1 VATPSQTIT
10 ITTTPQPPRGR
21 KLFVIVA
28 LLILLFPLVW
38 YIAVPEWD
46 YYASYSGVI
55 VEKGMDCGLC
65 LFGGSTG
72 VELYIVLQDEH
83 GKPSKRYV
91 GSSNLLRRSQRWMDL
106 AVGTFVVKEKG
117 YSAFPHLPGATVAP
131 PQPASA
137 GTGWI
142 IFGVILFGGT
152 LMFVKLRQ
160 IWKLLESR

>member
-1 VATPSQTIT
+1 MATPTQTINIT
-10 ITTTPQPPRGR
+10 ITPRPHRGR
-21 KLFVIVA
+21 KPFLLLA
-28 LLILLFPLVW
+28 LAIFLFPLVW

-46 YYASYSGVI
+46 SYASYSGVI

-65 LFGGSTG
+65 FFGDSSS

-83 GKPSKRYV
+83 GKRSKRYV
-91 GSSNLLRRSQRWMDL
+91 GSSNLFRRSQRWMDL

-117 YSAFPHLPGATVAP
+117 YSAFPHLPGATPAP

-142 IFGVILFGGT
+142 IFAVILFAAILIFT
-152 LMFVKLRQ
+152 QLRQ
-160 IWKLLESR
+160 IWKLLQPR